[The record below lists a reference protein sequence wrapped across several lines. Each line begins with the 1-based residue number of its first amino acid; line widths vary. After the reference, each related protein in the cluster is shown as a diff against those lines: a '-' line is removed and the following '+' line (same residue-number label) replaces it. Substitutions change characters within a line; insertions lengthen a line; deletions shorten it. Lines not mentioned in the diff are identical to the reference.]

1 MTLRAWTLT
10 VPALALALPLSAAGG
25 TLSGRVSAEDDKGR
39 PWVVYIERVGGPAWT
54 GPAPAEPKEVAQKDM
69 AFAPSAL
76 YVRAGAS
83 VRFRNNDKIFHNVF
97 SSTPGSE
104 FDLGLYRGGV
114 DKAQPMREA
123 GEVDVYCNIHPG
135 MHARIL
141 VLPNRFY
148 AEVAEDGRY
157 EIADVPPGQYT
168 LVAWSARH
176 ESVRKPVQVGADRRT
191 TTADFALKGRPF
203 PVVPHLNKGGEGY
216 GRYKN

>member
-1 MTLRAWTLT
+1 MTLRAWTLV
-10 VPALALALPLSAAGG
+10 VPALALALPAAGG
-25 TLSGRVSAEDDKGR
+25 SLSGRVSAEDGKGR
-39 PWVVYIERVGGPAWT
+39 PWVVYIERAGGPAWT
-54 GPAPAEPKEVAQKDM
+54 GPAPAEPQEVAQKDM
-69 AFAPSAL
+69 AFAPAAL
-76 YVRAGAS
+76 YVRAGTR
-83 VRFRNNDKIFHNVF
+83 VRFRNYDKIFHNVF
-97 SSTPGSE
+97 SPTPGSE

-114 DKAQPMREA
+114 DKAQPMSEA

-148 AEVAEDGRY
+148 AEVAADGGY

-176 ESVRKPVQVGADRRT
+176 ESVRKSVQVADRRT
-191 TTADFALKGRPF
+191 TADFTLKARPF
-203 PVVPHLNKGGEGY
+203 PMLPHLNKGGEGY